1 MVSWECVQGVSWVVV
16 VVCDGWHID
25 QVHIE
30 VVWHETSVVVVSAV
44 HLEVVVSSMHLVVV
58 VSSVHLVVVWVVGG
72 VDMSP
77 ELTSVA

>member
-1 MVSWECVQGVSWVVV
+1 MVGGGVVSWECVQGVSWVVV

-30 VVWHETSVVVVSAV
+30 VVWHETSVVVVSTV
-44 HLEVVVSSMHLVVV
+44 HLEVVVSSM
-58 VSSVHLVVVWVVGG
+58 HLVVVWVVGG